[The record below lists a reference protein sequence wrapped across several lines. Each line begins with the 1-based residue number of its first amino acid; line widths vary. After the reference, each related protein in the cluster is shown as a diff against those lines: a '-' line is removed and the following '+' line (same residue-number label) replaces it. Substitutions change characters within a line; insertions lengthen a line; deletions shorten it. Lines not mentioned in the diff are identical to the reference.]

1 MVNYKFFR
9 KSSLNQINNFI
20 VDLESPSN
28 ISYFWNFGSLLG
40 LMMLTQ
46 LLTGLFLTFHYAA
59 NVSVAFDSVIH
70 IMRDV
75 NNGWLIRYAHINGA
89 SFFFIFIYIHI
100 GRGIY
105 YFSFKKV
112 MVWLSGIF
120 ILLLLMMVA
129 FMGYILPW
137 GQMSFWGATV
147 ITNLISSIPK
157 LGETVVFWIWGG
169 FSVSNA
175 TLNRFFSFHF
185 IFPFLIV
192 FLIFIHLVF
201 LHVYGSNN
209 PLGLVGSY
217 DKIFFY
223 PYFMIKDLFGFLVFM
238 VLFLVLIC
246 FFPLILVDSDN
257 FIMANSL
264 VTPLHIQPEWYYLFS
279 YAILRSIPNKL
290 GGVVAL
296 FLSILI
302 LSVFAVCK
310 SKFNTLTYYPIIDFI
325 FYLFGGVIMLLMWI
339 GANQVEYPIYFLGQ
353 MLSLFFFFFFFFYV
367 YVYFVGFW
375 DSLLS

>member
-1 MVNYKFFR
+1 MIDYKLFR
-9 KSSLNQINNFI
+9 KFNLSQVNNFI
-20 VDLESPSN
+20 VDLGSPSN

-40 LMMLTQ
+40 LMMLIQ

-75 NNGWLIRYAHINGA
+75 NNGWFIRYAHINGA

-100 GRGIY
+100 GRGIF

-112 MVWLSGIF
+112 MVWLSGVF
-120 ILLLLMMVA
+120 ILLFLMMVA

-147 ITNLISSIPK
+147 ITNLISSIPE
-157 LGETVVFWIWGG
+157 LGEIVVRWIWGG

-185 IFPFLIV
+185 IFPFLIM
-192 FLIFIHLVF
+192 FLIFIHLIF

-223 PYFMIKDLFGFLVFM
+223 PYFVIKDFLGFFSFLVVF
-238 VLFLVLIC
+238 LFLIC
-246 FFPLILVDSDN
+246 FSPLILVDSEN

-296 FLSILI
+296 FVSILI
-302 LSVFAVCK
+302 LAVFVVCK
-310 SKFNTLTYYPIIDFI
+310 SKFNSLTYYPIVDFI
-325 FYLFGGVIMLLMWI
+325 FYLFGSVIMLLMWI
-339 GANQVEYPIYFLGQ
+339 GANQVEYPFYMLGQ
-353 MLSLFFFFFFFFYV
+353 MLSFFFFFFFYM
-367 YVYFVGFW
+367 YIYFVSFW
-375 DSLLS
+375 DSLLD

>member
-1 MVNYKFFR
+1 MYNNYKSVR
-9 KSSLNQINNFI
+9 KSNLAQINNFI
-20 VDLESPSN
+20 VDLGSPSN

-40 LMMLTQ
+40 LSMLIQ
-46 LLTGLFLTFHYAA
+46 FMTGLFLTFHYSA

-75 NNGWLIRYAHINGA
+75 NSGWLIRYAHINGA
-89 SFFFIFIYIHI
+89 SFFFIFIYVHI
-100 GRGIY
+100 GRGIF
-105 YFSFKKV
+105 YFSFKKT
-112 MVWLSGIF
+112 MVWFSGIF
-120 ILLLLMMVA
+120 ILLFLMMVA

-147 ITNLISSIPK
+147 ITNLISSIPS
-157 LGETVVFWIWGG
+157 LGETIVFWIWGG
-169 FSVSNA
+169 FSVGNA

-185 IFPFLIV
+185 IFPFLV
-192 FLIFIHLVF
+192 MFLIFIHLIY

-217 DKIFFY
+217 DKVFFY
-223 PYFMIKDLFGFLVFM
+223 PYYVIKDLFGFIFFM
-238 VLFLVLIC
+238 IMFLFLIC

-302 LSVFAVCK
+302 LLVFMFCK
-310 SKFNTLTYYPIIDFI
+310 SKFNSLTYYPIMEVI
-325 FYLFGGVIMLLMWI
+325 FWLFVAVVMLLMWI
-339 GANQVEYPIYFLGQ
+339 GANQVEHPFYILGQ
-353 MLSLFFFFFFFFYV
+353 MLAFFFFFFFYIYIYLV
-367 YVYFVGFW
+367 NFW
-375 DSLLS
+375 DSLLD

>member
-1 MVNYKFFR
+1 MNNYKFVR
-9 KSSLNQINNFI
+9 KSNLIYINNFI
-20 VDLESPSN
+20 VDLSSPCN

-40 LMMLTQ
+40 ITMFIQFM
-46 LLTGLFLTFHYAA
+46 TGLFLTFHYAA

-75 NNGWLIRYAHINGA
+75 NSGWFLRYAHINGA

-100 GRGIY
+100 GRGVY
-105 YFSFKKV
+105 FFSFKKT

-120 ILLLLMMVA
+120 ILLILMMVA

-147 ITNLISSIPK
+147 ITNLISSIPS
-157 LGETVVFWIWGG
+157 LGEIIVFWVWGG
-169 FSVSNA
+169 FSVNNA

-185 IFPFLIV
+185 IFPFLIL
-192 FLIFIHLVF
+192 FLILVHLVF
-201 LHVYGSNN
+201 LHSHGSNN
-209 PLGLVGSY
+209 PLGLIGSY

-223 PYFMIKDLFGFLVFM
+223 PYFFIKDLLGFFMFLTAFSFLV
-238 VLFLVLIC
+238 C

-264 VTPLHIQPEWYYLFS
+264 VTPVHIQPEWYYLFS

-290 GGVVAL
+290 GGVIAL
-296 FLSILI
+296 FLSILV
-302 LSVFAVCK
+302 LGVFLFCK
-310 SKFNTLTYYPIIDFI
+310 SKFNSLMFYPIVDFGYYFFVMSI
-325 FYLFGGVIMLLMWI
+325 ILLMWI
-339 GANQVEYPIYFLGQ
+339 GANQVEYPFYTVGQ
-353 MLSLFFFFFFFFYV
+353 NTILFFFFFFFYIFIYLV
-367 YVYFVGFW
+367 SVW
-375 DSLLS
+375 DFLLD

>member
-1 MVNYKFFR
+1 MIDYKLFR
-9 KSSLNQINNFI
+9 KFNLSQVNNFI
-20 VDLESPSN
+20 VDLGSPSN

-40 LMMLTQ
+40 LMMLIQ

-75 NNGWLIRYAHINGA
+75 NNGWFIRYTHINGA

-100 GRGIY
+100 GRGIF

-112 MVWLSGIF
+112 MVWLSGVF
-120 ILLLLMMVA
+120 ILLFLMMVA

-147 ITNLISSIPK
+147 ITNLISSIPE
-157 LGETVVFWIWGG
+157 LGEIVVRWIWGG

-185 IFPFLIV
+185 IFPFLIM
-192 FLIFIHLVF
+192 FLIFIHLIF

-223 PYFMIKDLFGFLVFM
+223 PYFVIKDFLGFFSFLVVF
-238 VLFLVLIC
+238 LFLIC
-246 FFPLILVDSDN
+246 FSPLILVDSEN

-296 FLSILI
+296 FVSILI
-302 LSVFAVCK
+302 LAVFVVCK
-310 SKFNTLTYYPIIDFI
+310 SKFNSLTYYPIVDFI
-325 FYLFGGVIMLLMWI
+325 FYLFGSVIMLLMWI
-339 GANQVEYPIYFLGQ
+339 GANQVEYPFYMLGQ
-353 MLSLFFFFFFFFYV
+353 MLSFFFFFFFYMYIYLV
-367 YVYFVGFW
+367 SFW
-375 DSLLS
+375 DSLLD

>member
-1 MVNYKFFR
+1 MIEYKLFR
-9 KSSLNQINNFI
+9 KSNLSQVNNFI
-20 VDLESPSN
+20 VDLGSPSN

-40 LMMLTQ
+40 LMMLIQ
-46 LLTGLFLTFHYAA
+46 FLTGLFLTFHYAA
-59 NVSVAFDSVIH
+59 NVSVAFESVIH

-75 NNGWLIRYAHINGA
+75 NNGWFIRYAHINGA

-100 GRGIY
+100 GRGIF

-120 ILLLLMMVA
+120 ILLFLMMVA

-147 ITNLISSIPK
+147 ITNLISSIPE
-157 LGETVVFWIWGG
+157 LGEIIVRWIWGG

-185 IFPFLIV
+185 IFPFLIM

-223 PYFMIKDLFGFLVFM
+223 PYFLIKDFLGFFFFLIAFM
-238 VLFLVLIC
+238 FLIC
-246 FFPLILVDSDN
+246 FFPLTLVDSEN

-290 GGVVAL
+290 GGVMAL
-296 FLSILI
+296 FFSILI
-302 LSVFAVCK
+302 LAVFVVCE
-310 SKFNTLTYYPIIDFI
+310 SKFNSLTYYPVVDFT
-325 FYLFGGVIMLLMWI
+325 FYLFGSVIVLLMWI
-339 GANQVEYPIYFLGQ
+339 GANQVEYPFYLLGQ
-353 MLSLFFFFFFFFYV
+353 MLSFFFFFFFYSYIYLV
-367 YVYFVGFW
+367 SFW
-375 DSLLS
+375 DSLLD

>member
-1 MVNYKFFR
+1 MINYKFFR
-9 KSSLNQINNFI
+9 KSNLSQINGFI

-40 LMMLTQ
+40 LMMLIQ
-46 LLTGLFLTFHYAA
+46 LMTGLFLTFHYAA
-59 NVSVAFDSVIH
+59 NVGVAFDSVIH

-75 NNGWLIRYAHINGA
+75 NSGWFIRYTHINGA

-100 GRGIY
+100 GRGIF
-105 YFSFKKV
+105 YFSFKK
-112 MVWLSGIF
+112 MMAWLSGVL
-120 ILLLLMMVA
+120 ILLFLMMVA

-157 LGETVVFWIWGG
+157 LGEIIVFWVWGG
-169 FSVSNA
+169 FSVNNA

-185 IFPFLIV
+185 IFPFVIM

-209 PLGLVGSY
+209 PLGLIGSY

-223 PYFMIKDLFGFLVFM
+223 PYFMVKDFLGFLLFL

-246 FFPLILVDSDN
+246 FFPLILVDSEN

-302 LSVFAVCK
+302 LVVFVVCG
-310 SKFNTLTYYPIIDFI
+310 SKFNSLAYYPIIDFS
-325 FYLFGGVIMLLMWI
+325 FYLFGSVIMLLMWI
-339 GANQVEYPIYFLGQ
+339 GANQVEYPFYLVGQ
-353 MLSLFFFFFFFFYV
+353 MLSFFFFFFFYI
-367 YVYFVGFW
+367 YIYFVSLW
-375 DSLLS
+375 DSLLE

>member
-1 MVNYKFFR
+1 MIDYKLFR
-9 KSSLNQINNFI
+9 KFNLSQVNNFI
-20 VDLESPSN
+20 VDLGSPSN

-40 LMMLTQ
+40 LMMLIQ

-75 NNGWLIRYAHINGA
+75 NNGWFIRYTHINGA

-100 GRGIY
+100 GRGIF

-112 MVWLSGIF
+112 MVWLSGVF
-120 ILLLLMMVA
+120 ILLFLMMVA

-147 ITNLISSIPK
+147 ITNLISSIPE
-157 LGETVVFWIWGG
+157 LGEIVVRWIWGG

-185 IFPFLIV
+185 IFPFLIM
-192 FLIFIHLVF
+192 FLIFIHLIF

-223 PYFMIKDLFGFLVFM
+223 PYFVIKDFLGFFSFLVVF
-238 VLFLVLIC
+238 LFLIC
-246 FFPLILVDSDN
+246 FSPLILVDSEN

-296 FLSILI
+296 FVSILI
-302 LSVFAVCK
+302 LAVFVVCK
-310 SKFNTLTYYPIIDFI
+310 SKFNSLTYYPIVDFI
-325 FYLFGGVIMLLMWI
+325 FYLFGSVIMLLMWI
-339 GANQVEYPIYFLGQ
+339 GANQVEYPFYMLGQ
-353 MLSLFFFFFFFFYV
+353 MLSFFFFFFFYIYIYLV
-367 YVYFVGFW
+367 SFW
-375 DSLLS
+375 DSLLD